1 VTITNNAFL
10 PSGRSSLTARL
21 SARVKRWRH
30 RRALSELGT
39 LTGSAFADRATRY
52 IREFGNGN
60 VSVVFDD
67 ATGRYVV
74 RDRAEHRFTD
84 RKRLGY
90 YIHYLESRGAQLFEE
105 YLLDRVPFEDGD
117 SVVECGAYDGD
128 FVLALERTG
137 KKLHLT
143 SFEPSPDNARTAYL
157 NQSQQP
163 FLLSAETRRQAL
175 WRTSDDTMTF
185 HLKVDSADSSLIP
198 IAGTTETIEVETVRP
213 ADAIS
218 RCRYRLLKLE
228 AEGAEPEVL
237 EGAEDL
243 IDRFDYISADLGFER
258 GVRQESTLPQVVNF
272 LLPRGFEVVAV
283 GLPRLVVLFR
293 NCASGRS

>member
-1 VTITNNAFL
+1 VTATSNAFL
-10 PSGRSSLTARL
+10 PSGRGGLTARL
-21 SARVKRWRH
+21 SARVARWRH

-39 LTGSAFADRATRY
+39 LTASAFADCATRY
-52 IREFGNGN
+52 IRDYGTGG
-60 VSVVFDD
+60 VSVVFD
-67 ATGRYVV
+67 AETGRYVV
-74 RDRAEHRFTD
+74 RDVGEHRFTD

-90 YIHYLESRGAQLFEE
+90 YIHGLEDRGARLFDE
-105 YLLDRVPFEDGD
+105 YLLDGVPFADGD

-137 KKLHLT
+137 KTLHLV
-143 SFEPSPDNARTAYL
+143 SFEPSPENARTTRL
-157 NQSQQP
+157 NQSNRP
-163 FLLSAETRRQAL
+163 FLLSAQTHQLAL
-175 WRTSDDTMTF
+175 WRTSGDTVAF
-185 HLKVDSADSSLIP
+185 HLKIDSADSSLIP
-198 IAGTTETIEVETVRP
+198 IAGATETIEVETARL
-213 ADAIS
+213 DRAIP
-218 RCRYRLLKLE
+218 RRRHRLLKLE

-237 EGAEDL
+237 EGAEDV
-243 IDRFDYISADLGFER
+243 IDQFDYISADLGFER